1 MHQATW
7 ADGRTVAVQV
17 QYPGADE
24 ALRSNLRQIGRLSK
38 VFAPLAGGMDVSAL
52 VDELT
57 ARVTEELDYTSKR
70 PPSSRRQLASQAA
83 EVLRAACAGDHAES
97 RGE

>member
-1 MHQATW
+1 M
-7 ADGRTVAVQV
+7 GVRSRSRF

-24 ALRSNLRQIGRLSK
+24 ALRSDLRQIGRLSK

-57 ARVTEELDYTSKR
+57 ARVTEELDYTLGQ
-70 PPSSRRQLASQAA
+70 PPSSRQQLRGQQ
-83 EVLRAACAGDHAES
+83 EFCVPPVLATPKS
-97 RGE
+97 W